1 VCLLCE
7 AQDLEENMAEP
18 WDALQAELLIVLTDG
33 IKGFLKETKPELEA
47 FLQEKAV
54 EMAREKW
61 RSLNAST
68 ESERGVAETNLRH
81 LSAQVGGK
89 VAELKLATTR
99 HAEELIV
106 KLVETA
112 AGILLR
118 IGPGMLGA

>member
-1 VCLLCE
+1 
-7 AQDLEENMAEP
+7 MAEP
-18 WDALQAELLIVLTDG
+18 WDALQAELLVVLKDG
-33 IKGFLKETKPELEA
+33 VKEFLGETRPELEA
-47 FLQEKAV
+47 FLKEKAV

-81 LSAQVGGK
+81 LAAQVGGK

-99 HAEELIV
+99 RAHELIV
-106 KLVETA
+106 KLVETT

-118 IGPGMLGA
+118 IAPGMLGA